1 MKPIM
6 ILLIT
11 FFLGIIGQAS
21 AMEYQAG
28 TLEALQYLNNEWV
41 NKPRQMKH
49 ERDLM
54 RIQSEGYG
62 SGQMRQYQPQM
73 NAVACH
79 PVPIYSN
86 IDGSMIGYGKR
97 CF

>member
-1 MKPIM
+1 MKPIIVLVVTF
-6 ILLIT
+6 IL
-11 FFLGIIGQAS
+11 GVIGQAQ

-54 RIQSEGYG
+54 RIQAEGFNNN
-62 SGQMRQYQPQM
+62 QMRQYQPQM

-79 PVPIYSN
+79 PVPIHSN
-86 IDGSMIGYGKR
+86 IDGSFIGYGKR